1 MNNTVCHK
9 NLSLDNKEILCRS
22 KRKFSS
28 TCIEYLHSTAIG
40 QNAFEL
46 KCGFWVTL
54 TVYTNRNTISGNSE
68 RTISSSHYWEST
80 KWNKLFKVLPSL
92 CYSSL
97 LRPGLSLQDLL
108 YASFLLGSGIYLSLS
123 CDSVSFLEF
132 SKSPR
137 WVIRWFWDNALCQ
150 FSRYVAIRI
159 IRDCSDLVHE
169 MNTEFHT
176 LIYLASAWTFCL
188 RWLFT

>member
-54 TVYTNRNTISGNSE
+54 SLYEPQYHFWQFRKD
-68 RTISSSHYWEST
+68 H
-80 KWNKLFKVLPSL
+80 FKQSLLRVNEMEQALQSFAL

-150 FSRYVAIRI
+150 FSRHVAIRI

>member
-1 MNNTVCHK
+1 MWL
-9 NLSLDNKEILCRS
+9 LSHSHSLYEPQYHFWQF
-22 KRKFSS
+22 RKD
-28 TCIEYLHSTAIG
+28 H
-40 QNAFEL
+40 
-46 KCGFWVTL
+46 
-54 TVYTNRNTISGNSE
+54 
-68 RTISSSHYWEST
+68 
-80 KWNKLFKVLPSL
+80 FKQ
-92 CYSSL
+92 SL
-97 LRPGLSLQDLL
+97 LRVNEMEQALQSFAFLMLFFPSQTWFISARFALCILSLGVWNI
-108 YASFLLGSGIYLSLS
+108 SLSLS

-150 FSRYVAIRI
+150 FSRHVAIRI